1 MSMKTESDFDRMLR
15 KECEK
20 RPGPSNYDPFRTSLT
35 NISYSM
41 CGKNEKNEI
50 HAKNLTSKMR

>member
-1 MSMKTESDFDRMLR
+1 MKTESDFDRMLR